1 MREDSLWVQKSERVR
16 IRFHFLAALVLLL
29 SLSINLLSASA
40 TEPKK
45 PEWLASC
52 PAIVDVSPTSPTPKT
67 QNLIFQNSGQ
77 LFKLLK
83 RGTTDFVSEP
93 ASVIGCYIVQESITN
108 ENQSPPWQIGALN
121 RDSSGYYF
129 INAAGRSW
137 RLTLNS
143 AGTIFE
149 IQPGSTYY
157 KNPGMGFKIDTA
169 VPLPQDCKMQ
179 DFRLGAIRLGFPRD
193 ETRVPATGTTKNLI
207 IVLDYPDAP
216 FTGDLTQSV
225 NNVLAPAL
233 TTEFFALNSYNK
245 LNLIF
250 DVHPKVVRINSSE
263 KSFAPNSSG
272 GFFVNGVQQDHRLIK
287 EALAVANTQANLA
300 GYQSINFFAPTG
312 DSLKYYGSAFLGL
325 QLTAG
330 SSTVINSQLV
340 SGLIGTITSSPPSWK
355 VFAHEYGHLLG
366 MYDLYVQGDG
376 NTGKS
381 PGPFDLMGNTTST
394 ASSFFGFNR
403 WVQGW
408 LADSDVIC
416 QLGEV
421 TKTDF
426 TLTKVNATSGQRVY
440 VRPLSG
446 TKALVIEHRSDSKF
460 DQLGVNTGLVVYTID
475 FTVGSLQG
483 AVSIQHSEGDRPAT
497 FNSDVERY
505 QAATLTQGQY
515 LTVSGISIYAD
526 TITNEQASFKVMTP
540 TELTS
545 LLAEKTKPVI
555 TPTTPTKSKK
565 TITCIKGTNQLK
577 VKALKPK
584 CPTGYRKK

>member
-1 MREDSLWVQKSERVR
+1 MKKIR
-16 IRFHFLAALVLLL
+16 IRFHFLGALVLML

-45 PEWLASC
+45 PDWLASC
-52 PAIVDVSPTSPTPKT
+52 PAIVDVSPTLSTPKT
-67 QNLIFQNSGQ
+67 KNLIFQNSGQ

-83 RGTTDFVSEP
+83 RGTTEFVSEP
-93 ASVIGCYIVQESITN
+93 TSVIGCYIVPEGITN
-108 ENQSPPWQIGALN
+108 ESQSPPWQIGALN
-121 RDSSGYYF
+121 RDAGGYYF

-143 AGTIFE
+143 AGSIFE

-157 KNPGMGFKIDTA
+157 REPGMGFKIDTPSQ
-169 VPLPQDCKMQ
+169 VPADCKMI
-179 DFRLGAIRLGFPRD
+179 DIRLGEIRLGFPRNKL
-193 ETRVPATGTTKNLI
+193 RVPATGNTKNLI

-216 FTGDLTQSV
+216 FTGNLTQTV
-225 NNVLAPAL
+225 NDVLSPQL
-233 TTEFFALNSYNK
+233 TTDFFALNSYNK
-245 LNLIF
+245 LNLSF
-250 DVHPKVVRINSSE
+250 DIHPKVVRINSSE
-263 KSFAPNSSG
+263 KSFSPNSSG
-272 GFFVNGVQQDHRLIK
+272 RFFVNGVQQDHRLIK
-287 EALAVANTQANLA
+287 EALAVANTQADLA
-300 GYQSINFFAPTG
+300 NYESLNFFAPTG
-312 DSLKYYGSAFLGL
+312 NSLNYYGSAFLGL

-330 SSTVINSQLV
+330 NSTILNSQLV

-381 PGPFDLMGNTTST
+381 PGPFDVMGNTTGTSN
-394 ASSFFGFNR
+394 SFFGFNR

-416 QLGEV
+416 QIGTV

-426 TLTKVNATSGQRVY
+426 TLTTVNATAGNRVY
-440 VRPLSG
+440 VRPLSD

-460 DQLGVNTGLVVYTID
+460 DQLGSNTGLLVYTID
-475 FTVGSLQG
+475 FTIGSLQG

-497 FNSDVERY
+497 STSDVERY
-505 QAATLTQGQY
+505 RAATLTQGQY
-515 LTVSGISIYAD
+515 LTVDGVSIYAN
-526 TITNEQASFKVMTP
+526 TITNDQANFTVMTP
-540 TELTS
+540 AELTS
-545 LLAEKTKPVI
+545 LLAEKTKPI
-555 TPTTPTKSKK
+555 ITPTKSKK
-565 TITCIKGTNQLK
+565 TITCIKGTSQLK
-577 VKALKPK
+577 VKAIKPK